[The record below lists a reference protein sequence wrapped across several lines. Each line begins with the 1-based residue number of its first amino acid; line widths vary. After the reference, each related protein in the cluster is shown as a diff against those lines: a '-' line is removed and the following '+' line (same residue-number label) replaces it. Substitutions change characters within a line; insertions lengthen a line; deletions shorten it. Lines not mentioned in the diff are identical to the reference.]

1 MTGRYSRPSIPLR
14 DPSGNGG
21 LGEVQIAELLADH
34 FEDVYRSPLLSVS
47 SIGWDSRQGI
57 GLTQDLD
64 RPFTSVELKDALS
77 LSRSG
82 TIPGI
87 DNVPY
92 EFVRRAP
99 KILHSHLLHFY
110 NVRLLVLWC
119 LPCPV
124 ETRRSSTIGQVR
136 EGSVCPE
143 FISAHKSASMSRETV
158 GTSCLVHTQLQWVV
172 ETSGLL
178 PEGIS
183 GFRLG
188 RSTMDCLLSLEH
200 RIMDTYRRRRVLL
213 TAFFDIKSAFDSA
226 SHSAVLQSLARLA
239 TVLGKGLSINPVK
252 SCVMSFTWT
261 RLPDQP
267 VVTVG
272 GCRLPIATEHR
283 WLGVVLDS
291 PRLTW
296 RHHVDY
302 LRASCRRRVN
312 IMKRLSGAAWGASRE
327 SLLALYKAFIHSK
340 IMYASEVYGSA
351 AASVLAML
359 DPIQNGALRSAL
371 GAMPSSPVLS
381 LHAES
386 GLWPLSFERL
396 LVHCRQFQRIVRLP
410 ATHPL
415 TRLQLEAK
423 WWNVPAGRSRRRQLP
438 FVVRA
443 LDAYS
448 QFPLPVPVL
457 TPGPIISSV
466 PPWAEE
472 LIRVSVDF
480 SKPPRL
486 KRDLEGLAPLIFA
499 DLRASLYSGYL
510 EVYTDGSRKDQP
522 PSTSA
527 AAYFAPFSFCQTWKL
542 SPAHSCLAGELF
554 AILLALRLLRQLS
567 GPSAVVFYVDSVTAL
582 HLISSRRPRVHR
594 HTVSQIRGELLS
606 YSVTPGWS
614 IYLQT
619 FPSHVGIK
627 GNEVADAAA
636 GMAHALHDSTNVP
649 LDLSEILPQLRA
661 ACLASWEAMMEPA
674 LRSSSLAGLLED
686 STPRPWTRHHS
697 QLLDTAITRLRIEH
711 TCLAAHLHR
720 LRLVDSPYCQW
731 CPTQEDTVEH
741 LLLHCP
747 RFHSA
752 RIRLQ
757 SAVRLR
763 RQIIR
768 IPRDTCNQV

>member
-1 MTGRYSRPSIPLR
+1 
-14 DPSGNGG
+14 
-21 LGEVQIAELLADH
+21 
-34 FEDVYRSPLLSVS
+34 
-47 SIGWDSRQGI
+47 
-57 GLTQDLD
+57 
-64 RPFTSVELKDALS
+64 
-77 LSRSG
+77 
-82 TIPGI
+82 
-87 DNVPY
+87 
-92 EFVRRAP
+92 
-99 KILHSHLLHFY
+99 
-110 NVRLLVLWC
+110 
-119 LPCPV
+119 
-124 ETRRSSTIGQVR
+124 
-136 EGSVCPE
+136 
-143 FISAHKSASMSRETV
+143 
-158 GTSCLVHTQLQWVV
+158 
-172 ETSGLL
+172 
-178 PEGIS
+178 
-183 GFRLG
+183 
-188 RSTMDCLLSLEH
+188 MDCLLSLEH

-213 TAFFDIKSAFDSA
+213 AAFFDIKSAFDSA
-226 SHSAVLQSLARLA
+226 SHSAVLQSLARLGLSGPVLRWFQNYLQGHSFKVA
-239 TVLGKGLSINPVK
+239 VGGVVSTSRPVSRGVPQGAILSPLLFSILLSDLHVFRGVQVLAYADDVTLVADGDTLLEAQGSLQNAVTVFSAIVLGKGLSINPVK

-267 VVTVG
+267 VVTLG

-302 LRASCRRRVN
+302 LRASCLRRVN
-312 IMKRLSGAAWGASRE
+312 IMKRVSGAAWGASRE
-327 SLLALYKAFIHSK
+327 SLLALYKAFIRSK

-351 AASVLAML
+351 AASVLARL
-359 DPIQNGALRSAL
+359 DPIQNGALRSTL

-386 GLWPLSFERL
+386 GLWPLSFQRL
-396 LVHCRQFQRIVRLP
+396 LAHCRQLQRIVRLP

-415 TRLQLEAK
+415 TRLQLEAN
-423 WWNVPAGRSRRRQLP
+423 WWNVPAGHSRRRQLP

-443 LDAYS
+443 FDAYS
-448 QFPLPVPVL
+448 QFSLPVPVL
-457 TPGPIISSV
+457 TPGPIISPV

-472 LIRVSVDF
+472 IIRVSVDF
-480 SKPPRL
+480 SKPPRR
-486 KRDLEGLAPLIFA
+486 KRDLEGLAPLFFA

-527 AAYFAPFSFCQTWKL
+527 AAYFAPFSFCQMWKL

-554 AILLALRLLRQLS
+554 AILLALQLLRQVL
-567 GPSAVVFYVDSVTAL
+567 GPSAVVFYVDSITAL

-614 IYLQT
+614 IYLQWV
-619 FPSHVGIK
+619 PSHVGIK

-636 GMAHALHDSTNVP
+636 GMAHALHDSTNVT

-674 LRSSSLAGLLED
+674 LRSSSLAGLRED
-686 STPRPWTRHHS
+686 SSPRPWTRHHS
-697 QLLDTAITRLRIEH
+697 RLFDTAITRLRIGH

-731 CPTQEDTVEH
+731 CLTQEDTVEH

-752 RIRLQ
+752 RVRLQ
-757 SAVRLR
+757 SSIRSVFMKDKTEAVVAQLWERPPRPR
-763 RQIIR
+763 R
-768 IPRDTCNQV
+768 PEFHPKT

>member
-1 MTGRYSRPSIPLR
+1 
-14 DPSGNGG
+14 
-21 LGEVQIAELLADH
+21 
-34 FEDVYRSPLLSVS
+34 
-47 SIGWDSRQGI
+47 
-57 GLTQDLD
+57 
-64 RPFTSVELKDALS
+64 
-77 LSRSG
+77 
-82 TIPGI
+82 
-87 DNVPY
+87 
-92 EFVRRAP
+92 
-99 KILHSHLLHFY
+99 
-110 NVRLLVLWC
+110 
-119 LPCPV
+119 
-124 ETRRSSTIGQVR
+124 
-136 EGSVCPE
+136 
-143 FISAHKSASMSRETV
+143 
-158 GTSCLVHTQLQWVV
+158 
-172 ETSGLL
+172 
-178 PEGIS
+178 
-183 GFRLG
+183 
-188 RSTMDCLLSLEH
+188 
-200 RIMDTYRRRRVLL
+200 
-213 TAFFDIKSAFDSA
+213 
-226 SHSAVLQSLARLA
+226 
-239 TVLGKGLSINPVK
+239 
-252 SCVMSFTWT
+252 MSFTWT
-261 RLPDQP
+261 RLSDQP

-296 RHHVDY
+296 RHHLDY
-302 LRASCRRRVN
+302 LRASCLRCVN

-327 SLLALYKAFIHSK
+327 SLLALYKAFIRSK

-351 AASVLAML
+351 AASVLARL

-371 GAMPSSPVLS
+371 GTMPSSPVIS

-396 LVHCRQFQRIVRLP
+396 LVHCRQFQRIVRLL

-415 TRLQLEAK
+415 TLLQLEVN
-423 WWNVPAGRSRRRQLP
+423 WWNVPTGRSRRRQLP

-448 QFPLPVPVL
+448 QFFLPVPVL

-466 PPWAEE
+466 PPWEE
-472 LIRVSVDF
+472 EIIRVSVDF
-480 SKPPRL
+480 STPPRR
-486 KRDLEGLAPLIFA
+486 KRDLEGLVPLIFA

-510 EVYTDGSRKDQP
+510 EVYMDGSRKDQP

-542 SPAHSCLAGELF
+542 SPAHLCLAGELF
-554 AILLALRLLRQLS
+554 AILLALRLLRQVS

-606 YSVTPGWS
+606 YSGTPGWS
-614 IYLQT
+614 IYLQWV
-619 FPSHVGIK
+619 PSHVGIN

-636 GMAHALHDSTNVP
+636 GMAHALHNSTNVP

-674 LRSSSLAGLLED
+674 LRSSSLAGLRED
-686 STPRPWTRHHS
+686 SSPRPWTRHHS
-697 QLLDTAITRLRIEH
+697 RLLDTAITRLRIGH

-731 CPTQEDTVEH
+731 CPTQEDTLEH

-752 RIRLQ
+752 RVRLQ
-757 SAVRLR
+757 SAVRRLNIPCLTVPVLLDGADARDEDVRHDILR
-763 RQIIR
+763 HTFRFIR
-768 IPRDTCNQV
+768 HVSGLKRL